1 MSDNVQSTVA
11 SADNGEPAAKRKKV
25 APTIGSKTELAFE
38 AAIRQ
43 RLDVAGDDNQTLAS
57 RRAAV
62 EELLTFTGFRNRPG
76 VEKARLIRQ
85 CYLHRASIVRLI
97 YDAARFDIDD
107 QMIQELR
114 DDALL
119 FGVVLRILYN
129 DKAKQAALARRLC
142 ELKQS
147 TVSSDTTKKPKALL
161 QTATTSSAASTQ
173 EDGRHELSR
182 IIDSCVSDAPTA
194 DNALVHGILEFEH
207 DNAWNQVED
216 SRRPPIQDLLT
227 LVRDP
232 ESSFKVG
239 GKLLFRH
246 WFAKSKIMNRVR
258 QHIDNLAN
266 ELLDSRVLD
275 GEKLAHLWSWV
286 KTFWDDARPYY
297 IGSVYYVAV
306 RSNATDMIK
315 ALTEQGYEAISL
327 RSFLATIMRG
337 LEDQTAT
344 QDSRAGW
351 CSALMALINEI
362 INTAPE
368 DALETPFDRMG
379 MTGHLLLVA
388 AKANDMVLFEE
399 ICRHHH
405 RSELVRLSEIVD
417 TIMKNGNR
425 AMFAKLITCHGVNMD
440 HVWRPFVVALG
451 GVDIGEADMFDL
463 ILRHHGPWIVANR
476 DKIRK
481 TLEKRKLRALIVAI
495 NVFIA
500 KKTEESSDVVRFVQ
514 ESLTS
519 EQSHSGHT
527 QNVCVICDEPA
538 HIVMVQCG
546 HQNFCVEEAECFQTY
561 FNKQHKTTCPTCRA
575 QLNQTSKWFTR
586 IY

>member
-1 MSDNVQSTVA
+1 MD
-11 SADNGEPAAKRKKV
+11 
-25 APTIGSKTELAFE
+25 I
-38 AAIRQ
+38 
-43 RLDVAGDDNQTLAS
+43 AGDDNQSLIS

-62 EELLTFTGFRNRPG
+62 EELLTLTGFRSRSSA
-76 VEKARLIRQ
+76 EKARLIRQ
-85 CYLHRASIVRLI
+85 CYLQRASIVRLV
-97 YDAARFDIDD
+97 YESTRFEFDD

-114 DDALL
+114 DDALI
-119 FGVVLRILYN
+119 FGVMLRILYT

-142 ELKQS
+142 ELKP
-147 TVSSDTTKKPKALL
+147 KPAIQDNSKIPNPRTA
-161 QTATTSSAASTQ
+161 ATTSTTTQTAA
-173 EDGRHELSR
+173 EEKRHELSR
-182 IIDSCVSDAPTA
+182 IIDSCVSDAPSA
-194 DNALVHGILEFEH
+194 DNALVHGVLEFEN

-216 SRRPPIQDLLT
+216 GRRPPISDLLS

-239 GKLLFRH
+239 GNLLLRP
-246 WFAKSKIMNRVR
+246 WFAKAKIMNRVR

-275 GEKLAHLWSWV
+275 GNKLAHLWSWV

-337 LEDQTAT
+337 LDDQTAT

-351 CSALMALINEI
+351 CSALMALITEI

-368 DALETPFDRMG
+368 EALETPFDRMG

-388 AKANDMVLFEE
+388 AKANDMTLFNE

-425 AMFAKLITCHGVNMD
+425 DMFAKLIVCHGVNMD

-451 GVDIGEADMFDL
+451 GVDIAEADMFDL
-463 ILRHHGPWIVANR
+463 ILRNHGPWIVANR

-514 ESLTS
+514 ESLTND
-519 EQSHSGHT
+519 QSQTGHT
-527 QNVCVICDEPA
+527 QNVCVGCDEPA
-538 HIVMVQCG
+538 HLVMVQCG
-546 HQNFCVEEAECFQTY
+546 HQNFCVEDSNCFQTY
-561 FNKQHKTTCPTCRA
+561 FNKQHKTTCPTCRT
-575 QLNQTSKWFTR
+575 QLNQTGKWFTR
-586 IY
+586 VY